1 MMEISSMSRAS
12 SIDSAICDVIKLC
25 LYGEVETVQ
34 LHFEPDTLYFGDLI
48 VGQISQRVLRLTNPS
63 VAASIYIECAPN
75 TAARCCPNFMKL
87 KPKTSI
93 EVLVKVCGKESSN
106 YQTKFCFCIF
116 VRQINYL
123 FC

>member
-1 MMEISSMSRAS
+1 MELSSMLTSSTS

-25 LYGEVETVQ
+25 LYGEVEAVQ

-63 VAASIYIECAPN
+63 VVTSIYLECAPN
-75 TAARCCPNFMKL
+75 AAARCRPNCMKL

-93 EVLVKVCGKESSN
+93 EVVVKVCGKESSN
-106 YQTKFCFCIF
+106 YHKILL
-116 VRQINYL
+116 L
-123 FC
+123 FLLNV